1 MVLLLALTAA
11 AAQAAPA
18 DAWFDMD
25 NCGMCKN
32 LTEDAELFANMTWD
46 NQLFANGLV
55 EITTVPAAYAERH
68 QQMMAKM

>member
-1 MVLLLALTAA
+1 MKTLKLMVLLLALTAA

-32 LTEDAELFANMTWD
+32 LTEDAELFAN
-46 NQLFANGLV
+46 GLV